1 MGIRIIPAM
10 LSWLAAAWL
19 LAPPA
24 HAAGAPAEEPP
35 PETAQLLPA
44 APERVL
50 DVPADEIS
58 DSFSPAEAPPPDF
71 TAAQYID
78 SQGCVFVRV
87 AEGWRARIARDG
99 SAICGYPPTFSA
111 RRTGPEDV
119 AALFAEPE
127 EPRAQRIE
135 RVLTETILPNLQE
148 GELAPLQAGE
158 AERHE
163 PAPASPP
170 VTHAPAP
177 AAAAPAAAP
186 AAAGQTASP
195 TATAALESP
204 PKAADPLGFA
214 AAVSHASA
222 IAAAQPERQ
231 DRLCD
236 LIGAKAT
243 PSAGVGGSSALGLC
257 GGAATALP
265 TITTR
270 AMGEP
275 RSAPAHEA
283 EDDAASGRARAFA
296 AASDAA
302 DHPDAAE
309 AKTARSRLAGTGGS
323 RKAETAAASRTKA
336 TAGKSAKP
344 AKGKTARRG
353 AETAKATA
361 GGPMMIPPGARFVQI
376 GAFRDAGNAARTAT
390 RLSGMGLPVVRSQ
403 QRDTQLIMVGPLS
416 GREAIVRTIDRVRQ
430 AGYRD
435 AYARR

>member
-24 HAAGAPAEEPP
+24 HAAGAPAEEAPP
-35 PETAQLLPA
+35 DTPRLLPA

-58 DSFSPAEAPPPDF
+58 ASLSPAETPPPDF

-148 GELAPLQAGE
+148 GELAPPQPRE
-158 AERHE
+158 AASHE
-163 PAPASPP
+163 PAPASPG
-170 VTHAPAP
+170 VTHAPESAT
-177 AAAAPAAAP
+177 AAPAATAP
-186 AAAGQTASP
+186 ADAP
-195 TATAALESP
+195 TATAALAPP
-204 PKAADPLGFA
+204 PKAADPLGFS

-222 IAAAQPERQ
+222 IGAAQPERQ

-236 LIGAKAT
+236 LIGAKASPT
-243 PSAGVGGSSALGLC
+243 AGVGGSSALGLC
-257 GGAATALP
+257 GRAAAALP
-265 TITTR
+265 TMTTA

-275 RSAPAHEA
+275 RTPPGAGPQE
-283 EDDAASGRARAFA
+283 DAAPGQARAFA

-302 DHPDAAE
+302 GHADTGE
-309 AKTARSRLAGTGGS
+309 AKTAETPSVRTGGA
-323 RKAETAAASRTKA
+323 RKAETAATKRTKT
-336 TAGKSAKP
+336 TARKSAKP
-344 AKGKTARRG
+344 AQAKTARRG
-353 AETAKATA
+353 AATAKAPA

-376 GAFRDAGNAARTAT
+376 GAFRDARNAARTAT

-403 QRDTQLIMVGPLS
+403 QRDTQVIMVGPLS